1 MLSSCLEAIQIC
13 RVYTPPKVKS
23 GTWILVDRLWPR
35 GLKKET
41 LNFDLWLKDIT
52 PSTQLRQWFHE
63 NPKERW
69 GEFIN
74 QYIEELKN
82 KRPLIE
88 QIQSI
93 AKHTSVILFY
103 AAKDTKHN
111 HAIILQKMLRSWPRS
126 LHLESLQ

>member
-1 MLSSCLEAIQIC
+1 MFPNCQEAIQIC

>member
-1 MLSSCLEAIQIC
+1 MFPNCQEAIQIC

-74 QYIEELKN
+74 QCIEELKN